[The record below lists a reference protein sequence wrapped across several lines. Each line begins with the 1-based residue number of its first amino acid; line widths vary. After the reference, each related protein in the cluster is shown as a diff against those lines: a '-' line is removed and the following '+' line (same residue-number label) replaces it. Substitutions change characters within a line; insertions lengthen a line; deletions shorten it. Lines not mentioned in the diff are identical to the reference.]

1 MSGRLATVSGA
12 VLLGG
17 ASSRMGRDKA
27 LLEWEGEA
35 LVVRQAR
42 LLASLFDEVLLV
54 GGEPPA
60 AAPGRRVQDVPG
72 ARSALRG
79 IVGALGAASTPWVLV
94 SATDLP
100 ALSAD
105 LVLGLVALEVPGID
119 AVVPR
124 TDRPEPL
131 CALYRVESVLVAA
144 KVRLARGE
152 LTMRGL
158 TGELRV
164 TWLEGEDLDRIDGGA
179 ALANVNTPE
188 EWQTFREAR
197 A

>member
-1 MSGRLATVSGA
+1 MSGRLATVTGA

-94 SATDLP
+94 TATDLP

-105 LVLGLVALEVPGID
+105 LVLDQSGGTTGI
-119 AVVPR
+119 AGRARRHLYFGIRLR
-124 TDRPEPL
+124 T
-131 CALYRVESVLVAA
+131 
-144 KVRLARGE
+144 G
-152 LTMRGL
+152 T
-158 TGELRV
+158 
-164 TWLEGEDLDRIDGGA
+164 
-179 ALANVNTPE
+179 
-188 EWQTFREAR
+188 
-197 A
+197 